1 MKILV
6 INCGSSSLKYRLY
19 ELETEQ
25 VMARGIAERV
35 GQSSSILHHFP
46 RGKEKVSHAIP
57 IPDHEFAF
65 RQMMKL
71 LTHPSYG
78 VIRTA
83 KEIAAVGHRVVHGGE
98 KFSRSVRITEE
109 VKNTIRECIH
119 LAPLHNPPNL
129 TGIEAAEKVLPGV
142 PQVACFDTAFHQ
154 TLPPYAYLYGI
165 PYELYSKNGIRRY
178 GFHGTSHH
186 YVAKRTA
193 FVLKRPLEELK
204 VITCHLGNGSSI
216 TAVKEGKSVDTSMG
230 FTPLEGTV
238 MGSRCGDLDPA
249 IVLFL
254 QEKEGLGPEEMNDL
268 LNKKSGVLG
277 ISGLS
282 SDMRDIEKAALSGHE
297 RASLALEVFTYRVR
311 KYIGAYSAVMG
322 GVDVITF
329 TAGIGENQALI
340 REKICQGLE
349 FLGVRIDSC
358 RNQGGKAEKIISTD
372 DSPVKVLVVPTDEE
386 LMIAR
391 ETASVLELIS

>member
-1 MKILV
+1 
-6 INCGSSSLKYRLY
+6 
-19 ELETEQ
+19 
-25 VMARGIAERV
+25 
-35 GQSSSILHHFP
+35 
-46 RGKEKVSHAIP
+46 
-57 IPDHEFAF
+57 
-65 RQMMKL
+65 
-71 LTHPSYG
+71 
-78 VIRTA
+78 
-83 KEIAAVGHRVVHGGE
+83 
-98 KFSRSVRITEE
+98 
-109 VKNTIRECIH
+109 
-119 LAPLHNPPNL
+119 
-129 TGIEAAEKVLPGV
+129 
-142 PQVACFDTAFHQ
+142 
-154 TLPPYAYLYGI
+154 
-165 PYELYSKNGIRRY
+165 
-178 GFHGTSHH
+178 
-186 YVAKRTA
+186 
-193 FVLKRPLEELK
+193 
-204 VITCHLGNGSSI
+204 
-216 TAVKEGKSVDTSMG
+216 
-230 FTPLEGTV
+230 

-254 QEKEGLGPEEMNDL
+254 QEKEGLGPEGMNDL